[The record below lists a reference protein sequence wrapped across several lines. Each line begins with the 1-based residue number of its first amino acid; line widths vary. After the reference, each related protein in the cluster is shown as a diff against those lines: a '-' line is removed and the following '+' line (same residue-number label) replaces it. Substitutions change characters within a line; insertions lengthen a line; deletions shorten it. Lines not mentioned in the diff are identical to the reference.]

1 MAKEGNM
8 LIARNTVVTLKY
20 SVKDTE
26 GTSIDEGTAPL
37 VYLHGGYGGIF
48 DRIEEALQ
56 GKDVG
61 DALEVRL
68 EPEDAFGEYDAEL
81 VAIESRQLFPENIEV
96 GMQFE
101 RGSEDGEDDDA
112 LFTITDIADDK
123 VVVDGNH
130 PLAGIALLFSCTV
143 AEVRAASAEEISHGH
158 PHGEHGH
165 HH

>member
-1 MAKEGNM
+1 M

-20 SVKDTE
+20 NVRDVD
-26 GTSIDEGTAPL
+26 GTSIDEGTAPM

-48 DRIEEALQ
+48 DRIEEELQ
-56 GKDVG
+56 GKAVG
-61 DALEVRL
+61 DALEVKL
-68 EPEDAFGEYDAEL
+68 EPDDAFGEYDAEL
-81 VAIESRQLFPENIEV
+81 VVIEPRQLFPDNIEV

-101 RGSEDGEDDDA
+101 RGSEDGESDDA

-130 PLAGIALLFSCTV
+130 PLAGIALVFACTV
-143 AEVRAASAEEISHGH
+143 TAVRAATTEEITHGH
-158 PHGEHGH
+158 VHGDHGH

>member
-1 MAKEGNM
+1 M

-20 SVKDTE
+20 NVRDVD
-26 GTSIDEGTAPL
+26 GTSIDEGTAPM

-48 DRIEEALQ
+48 DRIEEELQ
-56 GKDVG
+56 GKAVG
-61 DALEVRL
+61 DALEVKL

-81 VAIESRQLFPENIEV
+81 VVIEPRQLFPDNIEV

-101 RGSEDGEDDDA
+101 RGSEDGESEDA

-130 PLAGIALLFSCTV
+130 PLAGIALVFACTV
-143 AEVRAASAEEISHGH
+143 TAVRAATTEEITHGH
-158 PHGEHGH
+158 VHGDHGH

>member
-1 MAKEGNM
+1 M

-61 DALEVRL
+61 DALEVKL

-158 PHGEHGH
+158 PHGAHGH

>member
-1 MAKEGNM
+1 M

-20 SVKDTE
+20 SVKDSD
-26 GTSIDEGTAPL
+26 GAAVDQGAAPL

-48 DRIEEALQ
+48 DRIEEELQ
-56 GKDVG
+56 GKTEG
-61 DALEVRL
+61 DALEVKL

-81 VAIESRQLFPENIEV
+81 VAIEPRQLFPDNIEV

-101 RGSEDGEDDDA
+101 RGSEDGEEDDA

-130 PLAGIALLFSCTV
+130 PLAGVSLLFSCTV
-143 AEVRAASAEEISHGH
+143 TGVRAATAEEITHGH

>member
-1 MAKEGNM
+1 M

-20 SVKDTE
+20 SVMDTD
-26 GTSIDEGTAPL
+26 GSPVDEGAAPL

-48 DRIEEALQ
+48 DRIEEELQ
-56 GKDVG
+56 GKAEG
-61 DALEVRL
+61 DALEVKL
-68 EPEDAFGEYDAEL
+68 EPEDAFGEYDADL
-81 VAIESRQLFPENIEV
+81 VAVESRQLFPENIEV

-101 RGSEDGEDDDA
+101 RGSEDGESEDA

-130 PLAGIALLFSCTV
+130 PLAGIALVFACTV
-143 AEVRAASAEEISHGH
+143 TAVRAATTEEITHGH
-158 PHGEHGH
+158 VHGDHGH

>member
-1 MAKEGNM
+1 M

-20 SVKDTE
+20 NVRDVD
-26 GTSIDEGTAPL
+26 GTSIDEGAAPM

-48 DRIEEALQ
+48 DRIEEELQ
-56 GKDVG
+56 GKAVG
-61 DALEVRL
+61 DALEVKL
-68 EPEDAFGEYDAEL
+68 EPDDAFGEYDAEL
-81 VAIESRQLFPENIEV
+81 VVIEPRQLFPDNIEV

-101 RGSEDGEDDDA
+101 RGSEDGESDDA

-130 PLAGIALLFSCTV
+130 PLAGIALVFACTV
-143 AEVRAASAEEISHGH
+143 TAVRAATTEEITHGH
-158 PHGEHGH
+158 VHGDHGH

>member
-1 MAKEGNM
+1 M

-20 SVKDTE
+20 SVKDTD
-26 GTSIDEGTAPL
+26 GSSVDEGGAPL

-48 DRIEEALQ
+48 DRIEEELQ
-56 GKDVG
+56 GKTEGDV
-61 DALEVRL
+61 LEVKL
-68 EPEDAFGEYDAEL
+68 EPEDAFGEYDADL
-81 VAIESRQLFPENIEV
+81 VAIESRKLFPEKIEV

-143 AEVRAASAEEISHGH
+143 TGVRAATAEEIAHGH
-158 PHGEHGH
+158 THGEHGH

>member
-1 MAKEGNM
+1 M

-158 PHGEHGH
+158 PHGAHGH

>member
-1 MAKEGNM
+1 M

-20 SVKDTE
+20 SVKDSD
-26 GTSIDEGTAPL
+26 GADVDAGAAPL
-37 VYLHGGYGGIF
+37 IYLHGGYGGIF
-48 DRIEEALQ
+48 DRIEEELQ
-56 GKDVG
+56 GKAEGDV
-61 DALEVRL
+61 LEVKL

-112 LFTITDIADDK
+112 LFIITDIADDK
-123 VVVDGNH
+123 VVVDGNQ
-130 PLAGIALLFSCTV
+130 PRAGIALMFSCTV
-143 AEVRAASAEEISHGH
+143 TGVRAATAEEITHGH
-158 PHGEHGH
+158 VHGEHGH

>member
-1 MAKEGNM
+1 M

-20 SVKDTE
+20 HVKDTD
-26 GTSIDEGTAPL
+26 GASIDEGSAPL

-48 DRIEEALQ
+48 DRIEEELQ

-61 DALEVRL
+61 DALEVKL

-81 VAIESRQLFPENIEV
+81 VAIEPRQLFSDNIEV

-101 RGSEDGEDDDA
+101 RGAEDGESEDG

-143 AEVRAASAEEISHGH
+143 TDVRAATTDEISHGH
-158 PHGEHGH
+158 IHGEHGH
-165 HH
+165 QH

>member
-1 MAKEGNM
+1 M

-56 GKDVG
+56 GKAVG
-61 DALEVRL
+61 DALEVKL

-143 AEVRAASAEEISHGH
+143 AEVRAASPEEVSHGH